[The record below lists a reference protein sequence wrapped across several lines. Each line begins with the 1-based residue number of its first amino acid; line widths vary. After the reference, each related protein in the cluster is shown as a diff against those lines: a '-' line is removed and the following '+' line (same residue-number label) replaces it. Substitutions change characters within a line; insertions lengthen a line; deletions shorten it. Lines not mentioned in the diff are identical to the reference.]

1 MTLSLGALLVSGLYD
16 PAHPPQPHGHRAPAH
31 TARAGTPAG
40 SQMSPDRGTRPPS
53 PHLVWAVQPSHHP
66 AGWGSK
72 REEREQQVQVSGCT
86 FQIHTHTLSRTHRR
100 LRDCLL
106 AVDKEQR
113 EGEKMQKSSEGFL
126 GRGRVY
132 KSPHK
137 VLLYSK
143 TSESTGMSQPLWHLE
158 YWS

>member
-1 MTLSLGALLVSGLYD
+1 MILPTLLSHTGTGPLPTLPELALQQDPRCHQTGALGHLLPISPGLSS
-16 PAHPPQPHGHRAPAH
+16 PPTTLQAGA
-31 TARAGTPAG
+31 ARG
-40 SQMSPDRGTRPPS
+40 
-53 PHLVWAVQPSHHP
+53 
-66 AGWGSK
+66 K
-72 REEREQQVQVSGCT
+72 REQQVQVSGCA
-86 FQIHTHTLSRTHRR
+86 FQIHTHTLSRTHTW
-100 LRDCLL
+100 LCDCLL

>member
-1 MTLSLGALLVSGLYD
+1 MTRSLGALLISGLYD

-53 PHLVWAVQPSHHP
+53 PISSGLSSPPTTLQ
-66 AGWGSK
+66 AGAARGK
-72 REEREQQVQVSGCT
+72 REQQVQVSGCA
-86 FQIHTHTLSRTHRR
+86 FQIHTHTLSRTHTW
-100 LRDCLL
+100 LCDCLL

-126 GRGRVY
+126 GRGRDY